1 MKSLA
6 VALAAISL
14 TASAP
19 ALAAGQDRATS
30 AQAAT
35 SATTYARMAGS
46 SDLYEKVSS
55 QFVLSSASNAD
66 VRRFAEM
73 MVSDHSNTTAQL
85 LAAARQSGLT
95 VDPKLLSKHEQMLRQ
110 LRRVGANARE
120 KTYIRQQVMAHEE
133 ALALHQGY
141 AERGDNPALRQVA
154 AAATPIVQA
163 HLTEARRI
171 ADSIR

>member
-6 VALAAISL
+6 FTLAAAFL
-14 TASAP
+14 TATSPAIAAAQSSA
-19 ALAAGQDRATS
+19 AT
-30 AQAAT
+30 AQATT
-35 SATTYARMAGS
+35 SVTTYARMAGS
-46 SDLYEKVSS
+46 SDLYEKESS
-55 QFVLSSASNAD
+55 QFILASASNAD

-73 MVSDHSNTTAQL
+73 MVSDHTNTTAQL

-95 VDPKLLSKHEQMLRQ
+95 IDPKLLSKHEQMLRQ

-141 AERGDNPALRQVA
+141 AARGENAALRQVA

-171 ADSIR
+171 ADSMR